1 MERKLIA
8 SIAVSATLLSGCYV
22 VPVGPDGQLYAYPPG
37 VIPTAALPPVAS
49 TGAPPPVTL
58 HARLYPE
65 NEIAARTGVLTGS
78 VVNLR
83 NGKGRFEL
91 NYRGDT
97 LVGEATRA
105 TDDERG
111 GIAAASG
118 ARGAYMNCQY
128 RMNSPTQGSG
138 QCTFSDG
145 ARYQVHLGG

>member
-1 MERKLIA
+1 MELKLIA
-8 SIAVSATLLSGCYV
+8 SITASAALLTGCYV

-37 VIPTAALPPVAS
+37 VIPTATVPSGAPA
-49 TGAPPPVTL
+49 GAPPPVTL
-58 HARLYPE
+58 HARLYPA
-65 NEIAARTGVLTGS
+65 NDIASQTGVLTGS

-91 NYRGDT
+91 NYRGET

-111 GIAAASG
+111 GVAAAAG

-128 RMNSPTQGSG
+128 RMNTPTQGSG